1 MRKDLEWE
9 RGPTMEFEGY
19 YLDLFE
25 MLNTCCKKIA
35 SGKYDK
41 ADTERLFELA
51 KKVDIPASLSFLK

>member
-25 MLNTCCKKIA
+25 MLNTCCKK
-35 SGKYDK
+35 
-41 ADTERLFELA
+41 
-51 KKVDIPASLSFLK
+51 KVPPVNMTRPIPSNYLNSQKRSISRHLYRF